1 MSMQAV
7 SGTAA
12 PQQRGHAAPV
22 GNLGLQCS
30 PGARRQSMGPAAV
43 PPSHHA
49 GGTPERLAFH
59 SGVPER
65 ITSQPTATGTPWAQP
80 PGPWTSASG
89 ASAAPRVPRGGLCG
103 CMPSTMRCPSDAA
116 LRDISQH
123 GRFAMVDG
131 DDEVDGEVEEGEG
144 FPSKITLYPDTDNE
158 GEPQVKF
165 VWEIWPAPLPKRH
178 YARTSTALLGQAS
191 ALPGPAACA
200 RAISMTR
207 PCEARQQVVGQAVAA
222 PATATRTPPPR
233 IHNAPVSR
241 KAVAGAATATSV
253 AVFKTPVTVP
263 TAQETHAQAAHECKA
278 SHTRRRAYQ
287 PDITTLV
294 VRNLHTFTSQ
304 QEFLDEVN
312 RSGFA
317 EKYDFAWL
325 PRNFNDGSGK
335 GLAFIN
341 FRTASAARAFAG
353 AWHRSRRLGN
363 QDETG
368 KVLPLNVSSASLQG
382 FEANLRKWSS
392 ARITRVR
399 NQDFLPFVR
408 MGAEP
413 EPQAPQPEVPEL
425 ADIGETK
432 PR

>member
-30 PGARRQSMGPAAV
+30 SGALCQSMGPTAV

-49 GGTPERLAFH
+49 DGTPERLVFP
-59 SGVPER
+59 SEVPER
-65 ITSQPTATGTPWAQP
+65 ITSQPTAT
-80 PGPWTSASG
+80 
-89 ASAAPRVPRGGLCG
+89 APRVPRGGLCG

-116 LRDISQH
+116 LCDISQH
-123 GRFAMVDG
+123 GRFALVPPELFDR
-131 DDEVDGEVEEGEG
+131 DDEVDGEVEEGED
-144 FPSKITLYPDTDNE
+144 FPSKMTLYPDTDDD

-178 YARTSTALLGQAS
+178 YARTSTALPGQAS

-233 IHNAPVSR
+233 IHNVPVSR
-241 KAVAGAATATSV
+241 KAVAVSATAISV

-278 SHTRRRAYQ
+278 SHTRRRAFQ
-287 PDITTLV
+287 PGITTLV

-325 PRNFNDGSGK
+325 PR
-335 GLAFIN
+335 
-341 FRTASAARAFAG
+341 T
-353 AWHRSRRLGN
+353 
-363 QDETG
+363 E
-368 KVLPLNVSSASLQG
+368 LQG
-382 FEANLRKWSS
+382 RLRK
-392 ARITRVR
+392 RPRVH
-399 NQDFLPFVR
+399 QF
-408 MGAEP
+408 
-413 EPQAPQPEVPEL
+413 
-425 ADIGETK
+425 
-432 PR
+432 